1 MNSPEH
7 ATPPGP
13 EFEAKVT
20 ALLLGELAPA
30 EADEVRRA
38 LELNPELSKLHAQL
52 KQTIELVREAERRP
66 AEAASSHP
74 AQTRLSAE
82 RREQL
87 LERFKVIAPPEL
99 AARKPARISWQFAMG
114 MAAALILLLS
124 VAGLSLIPALARP
137 KTKGMAEFRSLLRLN
152 TLEALGVPATPAPPA
167 ARAAAVEAQ
176 VALRERAA
184 ESPLAALQTARVH
197 IAYLRP
203 ALEPKHVELAAPET
217 ARVNLATP
225 RNSTDLGALEGQD
238 AARKSS
244 GIYLPAA
251 EQASQPTATTTAG
264 ASAPQAVEQA
274 GRGAIALSE
283 NALGWSFGSGRAK
296 ADAPGGMAGGFGGGR
311 GGSAPTTGGVVP
323 LMFGDGLGELE
334 RLAEPAQ
341 DAYKRLVPVLGDGP
355 QIGQLMAGR
364 APADTTFRELG
375 QAAPDQAAA
384 DHFAAV
390 AGKSEVASVQPVQ
403 AGVEFFGKEV
413 SDLNAIVPLNGP
425 VAGIEAQKLQNE
437 RKAKAP
443 EVPSPA
449 MGAEAARGYY
459 RFAGAAQGGG
469 GGAVPAPSLATTLPV
484 VEMSE
489 AAPPGAQAVDESRR
503 DGPAPGQQLGLMRY
517 GLLRGASP
525 PSRGL
530 GGEGKAAEPE
540 QDAKALKAV
549 ADSELARERVLSEK
563 FQKEKGLEVAPQAP
577 ALDAVER
584 LGRMT
589 LRKQP
594 RGLSL
599 DGAKVADARASA
611 AGVKANVKG
620 DELRKEARQAGSET
634 KDEGR
639 SDFLAAAV
647 KVEAVEAKPVA
658 ADDAAVTRR
667 PAPAAEPQPE
677 VLTTDN
683 WFSTFSL
690 NVTDVSFKLAS
701 ASLEKGLLPEPAT
714 VRSEEF
720 INAFDYRDPEPPPGR
735 RVGLTW
741 ERARYPFAHNRELL
755 RLAVRTAARG
765 REPGRPLNLV
775 LLLDNSGSMERA
787 DRVQIIRAAL
797 AVLAAQFQAQDRISV
812 VAFARTARL
821 WVDGLPGARAGELVA
836 LVGNLTPEG
845 GTNLGDALDAAYQT
859 AVRHHLAQ
867 GNNRVVLLTDGAANL
882 GDVSPD
888 SLKQKVEANRKRGIA
903 LDCFGIGWEGYND
916 DLLEV
921 LARHGDGRYGFIN
934 TPEAA
939 ATDFAA
945 QLAGALQVAA
955 ADVKVQVE
963 FNPQR
968 VTAYR
973 QVGYAKHQLTKEQF
987 RDNTVDA
994 AELGAAESGNALY
1007 ILEVNPQ
1014 GVGALGWVRVR
1025 YRIPATGQV
1034 EEQEWP
1040 LAFTGGAV
1048 SFQKATPA
1056 LRLAGVAA
1064 AFAEWLVSSPFAA
1077 SVDPDALLGYLGGVP
1092 DAFGLDP
1099 RPKRLE
1105 WSIRQA
1111 KSIRGR

>member
-1 MNSPEH
+1 
-7 ATPPGP
+7 
-13 EFEAKVT
+13 
-20 ALLLGELAPA
+20 
-30 EADEVRRA
+30 
-38 LELNPELSKLHAQL
+38 
-52 KQTIELVREAERRP
+52 
-66 AEAASSHP
+66 
-74 AQTRLSAE
+74 
-82 RREQL
+82 
-87 LERFKVIAPPEL
+87 
-99 AARKPARISWQFAMG
+99 
-114 MAAALILLLS
+114 
-124 VAGLSLIPALARP
+124 
-137 KTKGMAEFRSLLRLN
+137 
-152 TLEALGVPATPAPPA
+152 
-167 ARAAAVEAQ
+167 
-176 VALRERAA
+176 
-184 ESPLAALQTARVH
+184 
-197 IAYLRP
+197 
-203 ALEPKHVELAAPET
+203 
-217 ARVNLATP
+217 
-225 RNSTDLGALEGQD
+225 
-238 AARKSS
+238 
-244 GIYLPAA
+244 
-251 EQASQPTATTTAG
+251 
-264 ASAPQAVEQA
+264 
-274 GRGAIALSE
+274 
-283 NALGWSFGSGRAK
+283 
-296 ADAPGGMAGGFGGGR
+296 
-311 GGSAPTTGGVVP
+311 
-323 LMFGDGLGELE
+323 MFGDGLGELE

-341 DAYKRLVPVLGDGP
+341 DAYKRLVPVRGDGP
-355 QIGQLMAGR
+355 QIGQLMAG
-364 APADTTFRELG
+364 ATPAFGNLRELG
-375 QAAPDQAAA
+375 QAAPDQASA

-390 AGKSEVASVQPVQ
+390 VGKSEVASVQPVQ

-413 SDLNAIVPLNGP
+413 WDLNAIVPLNGP
-425 VAGIEAQKLQNE
+425 VGGIEAQTLQNE

-449 MGAEAARGYY
+449 MGAEAARRYY
-459 RFAGAAQGGG
+459 RLAGAAQGGG
-469 GGAVPAPSLATTLPV
+469 GGAAPAPSLATTLPV

-489 AAPPGAQAVDESRR
+489 AAPPVAQAVDESRR

-549 ADSELARERVLSEK
+549 AGSELARERVLSEK
-563 FQKEKGLEVAPQAP
+563 LQKENGLEVAPQAP

-589 LRKQP
+589 LRMQP

-611 AGVKANVKG
+611 AGVKANVKR

-658 ADDAAVTRR
+658 ADDAAVARR

-735 RVGLTW
+735 RVGLSW

-859 AVRHHLAQ
+859 AARHHLAQ